1 MVGIRSWCSVGC
13 NTVLRLVPDGSGE
26 GLVAMTRF
34 YHGVQQFPDKW
45 SQRND
50 EWNRY
55 VEDKWDAALDWVEAE
70 DEEDDEDD
78 SVLELQA
85 LDQETQT

>member
-1 MVGIRSWCSVGC
+1 
-13 NTVLRLVPDGSGE
+13 
-26 GLVAMTRF
+26 MTRF